1 MAGRVRKFKL
11 GGESKVFNL
20 RGIAIGERGKRLMQ
34 LSADYARKYG
44 ARVRI
49 VPIAKDSNLGGVPR
63 YGAFVHLPPDYR
75 MHNTR
80 PVLNSEKNGRFRFP
94 ISKGGSEMLG
104 PYLSDIVGDA
114 VAKAERRAMHNQYP
128 IHNPLPNLEIKNTV
142 KNSYGDSPEF
152 LMLNDTIEPPTKKR
166 IGYSWTEDNYDYDSL
181 DKEIGIRLYNAKKVP
196 EISRIRRNIMGT
208 TSFDLKGGK
217 MRKSQ
222 DFIIYPKNSN
232 DGYPPYIFQI
242 QSKTRIGLVD
252 MRNGRII
259 ATPPVQSGAYG
270 VHLAFYINEKAMQS
284 LGTLE
289 GDDYKAL
296 FDAIGAS
303 SQDWESD
310 PSMIKTDNT
319 GAGQEFFNSVKGRE
333 YERSMNPKL
342 PKDGSLD
349 GVLSRNPDPPAMNA
363 GMPRDPDLL
372 NRLKRMQDAKKSK
385 RGKNPK
391 ISTRRLSNPKGNL
404 LKGDY
409 EVYFGNEK
417 VGEIFRTGFGGE
429 VEWTLKDFGGQDD
442 GINNGIETTGHSTKK
457 SAVETMRFLYGN
469 RG

>member
-1 MAGRVRKFKL
+1 MAGRIRRFKL
-11 GGESKVFNL
+11 GGESKEFNL
-20 RGIAIGERGKRLMQ
+20 RGIALGDRGKRLMQ
-34 LSADYARKYG
+34 ISAEFARQKG

-49 VPIAKDSNLGGVPR
+49 VPIARDSSLGGIPR
-63 YGAFVHLPPDYR
+63 YGAFVHLPSNYKFNEAREAMNVSMKQLAPDSDNIKIKFDIENYQNMR
-75 MHNTR
+75 ELIDRKKTYQLAMTR
-80 PVLNSEKNGRFRFP
+80 
-94 ISKGGSEMLG
+94 
-104 PYLSDIVGDA
+104 
-114 VAKAERRAMHNQYP
+114 AKK
-128 IHNPLPNLEIKNTV
+128 INPLPRLFYEEENILL
-142 KNSYGDSPEF
+142 DD
-152 LMLNDTIEPPTKKR
+152 MIEPATKKDIR
-166 IGYSWTEDNYDYDSL
+166 NAWVESNFDYTSK

-242 QSKTRIGLVD
+242 QSKTRIGLID

-429 VEWTLKDFGGQDD
+429 VEWTLRDFGGQDD
-442 GINNGIETTGHSTKK
+442 GINNGIEATGHSSKR

>member
-1 MAGRVRKFKL
+1 MAGRKRRFKL
-11 GGESKVFNL
+11 GGESKEFDL
-20 RGIAIGERGKRLMQ
+20 RGIGIGERGKRLMQ

-49 VPIAKDSNLGGVPR
+49 VPIAKDNNLGGVPR

-75 MHNTR
+75 EHNTR

-94 ISKGGSEMLG
+94 SGKGGSEMLG
-104 PYLSDIVGDA
+104 PYLSDVVGNA

-142 KNSYGDSPEF
+142 KNGWNRKIEPEF

-166 IGYSWTEDNYDYDSL
+166 WNYGWSDDNYDYDSL
-181 DKEIGIRLYNAKKVP
+181 DKEIGIRLYNSKKNVP
-196 EISRIRRNIMGT
+196 GISRIRRNIMGT

-252 MRNGRII
+252 MRTGKII
-259 ATPPVQSGAYG
+259 ATPPVSSGAYG
-270 VHLAFYINEKAMQS
+270 VHLSFYINEKAMQS

-289 GDDYKAL
+289 EEDYKAL
-296 FDAIGAS
+296 FDAIGAN
-303 SQDWESD
+303 SQDWESE

-333 YERSMNPKL
+333 YERSIDPPNPRL
-342 PKDGSLD
+342 PKEGSLD
-349 GVLSRNPDPPAMNA
+349 GILEITPDPTVMNA

-372 NRLKRMQDAKKSK
+372 DRLKKMQKDKDEL

-391 ISTRRLSNPKGNL
+391 ITVKR

-409 EVYFGNEK
+409 EVYYGGEK
-417 VGEIFRTGFGGE
+417 VGEIFRAGWGGE
-429 VEWTLKDFGGQDD
+429 LEWTLKDFNGQND
-442 GINNGIETTGHSTKK
+442 GRNNGVTSTGHSTKK

-469 RG
+469 NRR

>member
-1 MAGRVRKFKL
+1 
-11 GGESKVFNL
+11 
-20 RGIAIGERGKRLMQ
+20 MQ

-49 VPIAKDSNLGGVPR
+49 VPIAKDSSLGGIPR

-80 PVLNSEKNGRFRFP
+80 PVLNIEKNGRYRFP
-94 ISKGGSEMLG
+94 ISKTGSEILP
-104 PYLSDIVGDA
+104 PYVSDIIGNA

-128 IHNPLPNLEIKNTV
+128 IHNPLPNLEIQNTV
-142 KNSYGDSPEF
+142 KNGYNGKIEPEL
-152 LMLNDTIEPPTKKR
+152 LMLNETIEPPTQKDISK
-166 IGYSWTEDNYDYDSL
+166 YWSEDNFDYDSL
-181 DKEIGIRLYNAKKVP
+181 DKEIGIRLYNRDYNAKKVP
-196 EISRIRRNIMGT
+196 EISRIRRNMMGT

-242 QSKTRIGLVD
+242 QSKSRIGLID

-259 ATPPVQSGAYG
+259 ATPPVQSYG
-270 VHLAFYINEKAMQS
+270 QNNSMRLAFYINEKAMQS

-319 GAGQEFFNSVKGRE
+319 GAGQEFFNSVKSRE

-349 GVLSRNPDPPAMNA
+349 GVLSRNPDPPSMNA

-372 NRLKRMQDAKKSK
+372 NRLKRMQNDKKRM

-391 ISTRRLSNPKGNL
+391 IKTKRLANRKGQL
-404 LKGDY
+404 RKGDY
-409 EVYFGNEK
+409 EIYFGNEK
-417 VGEIFRTGFGGE
+417 VGELFRTGFGGE
-429 VEWTLKDFGGQDD
+429 IEWTLRDFGGQDN
-442 GINNGIETTGHSTKK
+442 GRNNGVESTGHSTKR
-457 SAVETMRFLYGN
+457 SAVETMRFLFESKN
-469 RG
+469 SRR